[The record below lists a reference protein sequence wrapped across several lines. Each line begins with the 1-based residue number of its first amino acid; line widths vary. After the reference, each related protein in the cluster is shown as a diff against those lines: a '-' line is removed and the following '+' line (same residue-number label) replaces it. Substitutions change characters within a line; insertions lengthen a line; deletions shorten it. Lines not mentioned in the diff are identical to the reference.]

1 MNRKDVE
8 RILQTIA
15 QKEGVSVR
23 HIREDIQ
30 EAINIGMANSDPAV
44 QRFWQSVPQ
53 RGNHPS
59 PEDVICFLVEKVFM
73 GLG

>member
-1 MNRKDVE
+1 MLKE
-8 RILQTIA
+8 FYKPLSK
-15 QKEGVSVR
+15 KEGVSVR
-23 HIREDIQ
+23 HIRESIQ

-59 PEDVICFLVEKVFM
+59 PEDVICFLGEKVFM
-73 GLG
+73 GLGR